1 MKTINSFTDLI
12 KERLKKVKTYIPTTL
27 FDLPPD
33 LSLLRDKK
41 CPMCGNKLTIL
52 RGRPLAI
59 CKGLRHPN
67 RKSFIISTSKL
78 AQILAKNELY
88 QR

>member
-1 MKTINSFTDLI
+1 MKTISSFTDLI

-33 LSLLRDKK
+33 MRLLREGK
-41 CPMCGNKLTIL
+41 CPHCKNKLILL

-59 CKGLRHPN
+59 CKGRRHPDK
-67 RKSFIISTSKL
+67 RSFIISTSKL
-78 AQILAKNELY
+78 AQILAK
-88 QR
+88 

>member
-27 FDLPPD
+27 FDLPLD
-33 LSLLRDKK
+33 MTLLRESR
-41 CPMCGNKLTIL
+41 CPACGNKLILL
-52 RGRPLAI
+52 RGKPLAI
-59 CKGLRHPN
+59 CKGKRHPDK
-67 RKSFIISTSKL
+67 RSFIISTSKL
-78 AQILAKNELY
+78 AQILVKNELY